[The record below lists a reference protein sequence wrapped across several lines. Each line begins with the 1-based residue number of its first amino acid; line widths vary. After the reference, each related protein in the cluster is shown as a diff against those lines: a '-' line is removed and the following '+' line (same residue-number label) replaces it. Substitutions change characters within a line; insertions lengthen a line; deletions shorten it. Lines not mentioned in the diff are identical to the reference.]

1 MCTHF
6 TALNKMRHILWEV
19 NLYYDVVFKKVMEK
33 FLTFKE
39 LETVV
44 SETGCYSDSRP
55 LTFLNE
61 DLSYLILTAYHLNQ
75 KCFDVN
81 VMWMNTINESMYKKD
96 KTS

>member
-1 MCTHF
+1 M
-6 TALNKMRHILWEV
+6 A
-19 NLYYDVVFKKVMEK
+19 K

-81 VMWMNTINESMYKKD
+81 VM
-96 KTS
+96 

>member
-1 MCTHF
+1 M
-6 TALNKMRHILWEV
+6 AQL
-19 NLYYDVVFKKVMEK
+19 
-33 FLTFKE
+33 LTFKE

-61 DLSYLILTAYHLNQ
+61 DLSYLILTPYHLNQ

-81 VMWMNTINESMYKKD
+81 VM
-96 KTS
+96 